1 MEGKLILHCY
11 CLTAEL
17 EHDMLTCIE
26 CRKRFHQSCLKSG
39 RPSSL
44 AGDIYF
50 NFTCQNCSHSGTEVI
65 QRKKLQWTLV
75 IMIALYNLQLQGAG
89 KCGYFRWREHICR
102 FIDKNWAVLFG
113 EERKKSAT
121 WHGTVAGALSTG
133 ANRYFMSG
141 MEVLGENGWWSLKSS
156 KLPSLDELDS
166 IALSIKASRKR
177 QVPFEAEISPVVE
190 GSRKKNQN
198 AIEAA
203 VALKEKKASI
213 DCDERSPK
221 PKKKRPGP
229 TEKAA
234 DSTDLPLQHK
244 LKLVVSHPDI
254 SKASI
259 DCDERSE
266 LKKKQPG
273 PTEKAADSTDLP
285 LQHKL
290 KLVVS
295 HPDISKASIDCDER
309 SPEPMKEQPGPTE
322 KAADST
328 DSPLQHKLKL
338 VVSHP
343 DISSSPRLSDENC
356 NKSIPKIFLKEEDVP
371 VPSYSCDDPQM
382 QMKASPNIKL
392 MDQNPVDEFDVPG
405 PSDNSINLASVID
418 GIIADMSKMQEYES
432 EEENNDSDK
441 TFETTKKFDPDT
453 GRKRKVVPLDE
464 NPNEEAI
471 AAEENLTL
479 MSPFEEGQLLQK
491 LQNHYTIAMK
501 EKPALRRLYR
511 KLMVRKLK
519 REWNLPVFDIDAY
532 MRSLRGMD
540 PPDYMVHRSS
550 FESVA
555 PLHNFNTIL
564 DRFQVGN
571 FNARG
576 RFQHHTSF
584 RSLLMGLEGK
594 EETSFVSPYTERV
607 LKPFIFRDYEMKP
620 LKLQLLEEILH
631 YTNRNNPNWIP
642 PKQSPIDFCY
652 VRPHHIPSVNALC
665 HKFFWPGIDMSE
677 CLQYPDFSCVTLYK
691 KLVIGFAF
699 LVPDVKY
706 NEAYVTYIFCHPE
719 WQRSGIGSYMLY
731 HLIQTCWGKDV
742 TLHVSASSAAITL
755 YEGMGFEVEEFIHDF
770 YDKYLPPDSKECR
783 HALFLRLRR

>member
-1 MEGKLILHCY
+1 M
-11 CLTAEL
+11 TAEL
-17 EHDMLTCIE
+17 EHDMLTCVE
-26 CRKRFHQSCLKSG
+26 CKKRFHQSCIKSG

-50 NFTCQNCSHSGTEVI
+50 NFTCQNCSHSSTEVI
-65 QRKKLQWTLV
+65 KRKKLQWTLV
-75 IMIALYNLQLQGAG
+75 IMITLYNLQLEGAG

-113 EERKKSAT
+113 EDRKKSAT
-121 WHGTVAGALSTG
+121 WHGTVAGALSSG
-133 ANRYFMSG
+133 ANRFFVSG
-141 MEVLGENGWWSLKSS
+141 MEVLGENGWWSLKSN

-166 IALSIKASRKR
+166 VALSIKASRKR
-177 QVPFEAEISPVVE
+177 QVPSEAEISPIIE

-198 AIEAA
+198 VIEAA

-229 TEKAA
+229 MAKAA

-254 SKASI
+254 S
-259 DCDERSE
+259 
-266 LKKKQPG
+266 
-273 PTEKAADSTDLP
+273 
-285 LQHKL
+285 
-290 KLVVS
+290 
-295 HPDISKASIDCDER
+295 
-309 SPEPMKEQPGPTE
+309 
-322 KAADST
+322 
-328 DSPLQHKLKL
+328 
-338 VVSHP
+338 
-343 DISSSPRLSDENC
+343 SSPCLSDENC
-356 NKSIPKIFLKEEDVP
+356 NKSIPKIFLKEDDVTE
-371 VPSYSCDDPQM
+371 PSYSCDDPKIQM
-382 QMKASPNIKL
+382 VSPNIKL

-432 EEENNDSDK
+432 EEENNDSGK
-441 TFETTKKFDPDT
+441 TVETTKKFHPDT
-453 GRKRKVVPLDE
+453 GRKRRVVPIDE
-464 NPNEEAI
+464 NPNEEVI
-471 AAEENLTL
+471 TAEANLTL

-501 EKPALRRLYR
+501 ERPEVRRLYR

-519 REWNLPVFDIDAY
+519 RERNLPVFDIDAQ

-540 PPDYMVHRSS
+540 PPDYMVHKSS
-550 FESVA
+550 IESVTHV
-555 PLHNFNTIL
+555 HNFRTIL

-571 FNARG
+571 FNAQG
-576 RFQHHTSF
+576 RFQQHTSF
-584 RSLLMGLEGK
+584 RSRLMGWEDE
-594 EETSFVSPYTERV
+594 EETCFVSPYTERV
-607 LKPFIFRDYEMKP
+607 LKPFIFRDYEIKP
-620 LKLQLLEEILH
+620 LKLQLLEEILQ

-652 VRPHHIPSVNALC
+652 VRPQHIPGVNALC

-677 CLQYPDFSCVTLYK
+677 CLQYPDFSCVVLYK
-691 KLVIGFAF
+691 KLIIGFAF

-706 NEAYVTYIFCHPE
+706 NEAYVTFIFCHPE

-755 YEGMGFEVEEFIHDF
+755 YEGMGFEVEEFIRDF
-770 YDKYLPPDSKECR
+770 YDKYLPHDSKECR
-783 HALFLRLRR
+783 HALLLRLSR